1 MRKLGFVTTSRA
13 DYGII
18 RPILKAAQADPRL
31 EIAVVAAGAHWAPEF
46 GHTAREIEA
55 DGFPIAHKVECLVS
69 SDTPEGMAK
78 SAGLGALGF
87 AQLFGSWRPD
97 ILVLLGDR
105 IEMFTAGLAALP
117 FLIPV
122 AHVHGGEISE
132 GAIDD
137 SLRHALTKLAHLH
150 FVATDDYARR
160 VRQLGE
166 ESWRVTVSGAP
177 GLDNLAAF
185 APMSDAELEAELGLR
200 LDKAPLLVT
209 YHPVTTEADQAQAQ
223 TKDLLAALQD
233 TGLPVVL
240 TSPNADSGGRA
251 IARLM
256 EDYVRQ
262 HAHAHLVAS
271 LGTRAYFTLMAR
283 AAAMVGNSSSGIIEA
298 PSFALPMV
306 NIGNR
311 QRGRQR
317 AANIIDSAYGRREIA
332 AAIARAVSPDFRRSL
347 KGMTNPYGDGKAAQ
361 RIVSVLAEVTLDAR
375 LTTKRFADQRSVP

>member
-1 MRKLGFVTTSRA
+1 MRKLGFITTSRA

-18 RPILKAAQADPRL
+18 RPILKAAQADSRF
-31 EIAVVAAGAHWAPEF
+31 EIAVVAAGTHWAPEF
-46 GHTAREIEA
+46 GRTAREIEA
-55 DGFPIAHKVECLVS
+55 DGFTIAHKVECLVS
-69 SDTPEGMAK
+69 SDSPEGMAK

-105 IEMFTAGLAALP
+105 IEMFSAGLAALP
-117 FLIPV
+117 FLIPM
-122 AHVHGGEISE
+122 AHVHGGEVSE

-137 SLRHALTKLAHLH
+137 SLRHALTKLSHLH
-150 FVATDDYARR
+150 FVSTDDHARR

-209 YHPVTTEADQAQAQ
+209 YHPVTTEADQAEAQ
-223 TKDLLAALQD
+223 MAELLAALPASA
-233 TGLPVVL
+233 PVIL
-240 TSPNADSGGRA
+240 TLPNADSGGRA
-251 IARLM
+251 IARLI
-256 EDYVRQ
+256 EEYIRD
-262 HAHAHLVAS
+262 HANACLVAS
-271 LGTRAYFTLMAR
+271 LGTRAYFTLMTR
-283 AAAMVGNSSSGIIEA
+283 ATAMVGNSSSGIIEA
-298 PSFALPMV
+298 PSFALPVV

-317 AANIIDSAYGRREIA
+317 AANVIDSAYGRREIA
-332 AAIARAVSPDFRRSL
+332 SAIARAVSPDFRRSL

-375 LTTKRFADQRSVP
+375 LTTKRFADQRSTP